1 MPQHNQRRLGAMA
14 QSIVSRQVS
23 FDDSLQ
29 SKLSVGTDA
38 ALSLDGLQATVDMGH
53 PFYKLSSSMGLICV
67 EARRRAPLVTLR
79 RQQETSAIFI
89 PQRKRVVAS
98 QLLNQTW
105 GDETD

>member
-1 MPQHNQRRLGAMA
+1 MGQKFGGASEA
-14 QSIVSRQVS
+14 GPSRS
-23 FDDSLQ
+23 SRDRSH
-29 SKLSVGTDA
+29 STTACSVGTDA

-89 PQRKRVVAS
+89 PQRKRAVAS